1 MQRLADLR
9 RVSLLP
15 VAMLE
20 GERNNGRYP
29 LRKVAL
35 FLSLF
40 VLPLAFAATAVAAPP
55 ESETI
60 LIDETVTDTELC
72 GFPIVIHSEGRIK
85 ITTHF
90 DQAGNLVFESATPS
104 IRVTVTNPETGKTLR
119 DADVGLD
126 KFTPTPDGGGVVLST
141 GIHFRILPEHGAPIF
156 TRIGLQIVIVNA
168 DGSFEVQEIGGN
180 FDPAENFPGVACDY
194 LADP

>member
-1 MQRLADLR
+1 M
-9 RVSLLP
+9 
-15 VAMLE
+15 
-20 GERNNGRYP
+20 
-29 LRKVAL
+29 
-35 FLSLF
+35 
-40 VLPLAFAATAVAAPP
+40 AAPP

-60 LIDETVTDTELC
+60 LIDEAFTDTELC

-90 DQAGNLVFESATPS
+90 DQAGSLVFESATPS
-104 IRVTVTNPETGKTLR
+104 IRVTVTNLESGKTLR

-156 TRIGLQIVIVNA
+156 TRIGLQLIIVNPP
-168 DGSFEVQEIGGN
+168 GSFEVQVIGGN
-180 FDPAENFPGVACDY
+180 FDPAENLPGVACDY

>member
-1 MQRLADLR
+1 
-9 RVSLLP
+9 V
-15 VAMLE
+15 
-20 GERNNGRYP
+20 
-29 LRKVAL
+29 RKFTL

-40 VLPLAFAATAVAAPP
+40 ILPLVFAATAIAAPP

-60 LIDETVTDTELC
+60 LIDETFTDPELC
-72 GFPIVIHSEGRIK
+72 VFPIVIHIEGRIK
-85 ITTHF
+85 ITTHV
-90 DQAGNLVFESATPS
+90 DQAGNVSFESATPS
-104 IRVTVTNPETGKTLR
+104 IRVMVTNPETGKTLR

-156 TRIGLQIVIVNA
+156 TRIGLQLIIVNA

-180 FDPAENFPGVACDY
+180 FDPEENFPGVACDY

>member
-1 MQRLADLR
+1 M
-9 RVSLLP
+9 
-15 VAMLE
+15 
-20 GERNNGRYP
+20 
-29 LRKVAL
+29 
-35 FLSLF
+35 
-40 VLPLAFAATAVAAPP
+40 FAELWLVKAQSPARTQPPAGAAPP
-55 ESETI
+55 
-60 LIDETVTDTELC
+60 
-72 GFPIVIHSEGRIK
+72 
-85 ITTHF
+85 
-90 DQAGNLVFESATPS
+90 
-104 IRVTVTNPETGKTLR
+104 GKTFR

-156 TRIGLQIVIVNA
+156 TRIGLQIFIVNA